1 MTRHT
6 EGPFR
11 VLPGRTDGE
20 LLLVDV
26 ASADPVYVD
35 RSSLSASDGA
45 SDPAVG
51 NRIDGDLSWAG
62 EEPTLSDVTVE
73 TDTRFRFRRTDEA
86 LFEAARSC
94 FEEARAEGD
103 AMNSRVTYDTS
114 RNPNG
119 IVYTFAEQ
127 PGSRDLFA
135 EFLDGTKPL
144 DPLLDRAA
152 EGAEPPFSVW
162 ILGSDAPFLV
172 VYIVLDPDGLLES
185 TMADTYG
192 DS

>member
-1 MTRHT
+1 MTRST

-11 VLPGRTDGE
+11 VLPGRRDGE
-20 LLLVDV
+20 ALLVDV
-26 ASADPVYVD
+26 NSADPLYVAE
-35 RSSLSASDGA
+35 SSLSTPNEASEL
-45 SDPAVG
+45 AVG
-51 NRIDGDLSWAG
+51 NRIDADLSWAG
-62 EEPTLSDVTVE
+62 EEPVLSDATVE
-73 TDTRFRFRRTDEA
+73 TDTRFRFRRTDEQ

-94 FEEARAEGD
+94 FEEARAEGA

-135 EFLDGTKPL
+135 EFRDGTKPL

-162 ILGSDAPFLV
+162 VLASDAPFLV

>member
-1 MTRHT
+1 MGHT

-20 LLLVDV
+20 WLLVDV
-26 ASADPVYVD
+26 NSADPVYVD
-35 RSSLSASDGA
+35 RASLSAPDA
-45 SDPAVG
+45 AVELAVG
-51 NRIDGDLSWAG
+51 NQIDGDLSWAG
-62 EEPTLSDVTVE
+62 EEPTLSNVAVE
-73 TDTRFRFRRTDEA
+73 SDTRFRFRRTDEQ
-86 LFEAARSC
+86 LFEAASSC
-94 FEEARAEGD
+94 FEEARTVGD

-127 PGSRDLFA
+127 HGSRDLFA
-135 EFLDGTKPL
+135 EFRDGTKPL

-152 EGAEPPFSVW
+152 EGSEPPFSVW
-162 ILGSDAPFLV
+162 ILASDAPYLV

-185 TMADTYG
+185 TMIDTYG